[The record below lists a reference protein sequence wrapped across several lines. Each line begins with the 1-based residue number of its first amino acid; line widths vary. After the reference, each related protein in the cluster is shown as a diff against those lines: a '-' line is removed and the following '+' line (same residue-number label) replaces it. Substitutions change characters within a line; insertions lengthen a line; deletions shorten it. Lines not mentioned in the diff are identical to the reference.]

1 MIINK
6 MNEQS
11 SILPL
16 DVDSN
21 HLEIKNEEEFE
32 YLKDIE
38 TDEPNSG
45 TDDIIK
51 NKPFLAINF
60 GGIK

>member
-1 MIINK
+1 

-16 DVDSN
+16 DVESN
-21 HLEIKNEEEFE
+21 HLEIKNEDEFE
-32 YLKDIE
+32 ILKDIE
-38 TDEPNSG
+38 DANYKTE
-45 TDDIIK
+45 DIHK

-60 GGIK
+60 GGINN